1 MNFLNNLLQQL
12 RSLWNQ
18 SSRTYRIGLVASIV
32 VGVATVGGVG
42 YWSSR
47 PQYIPLVDS
56 LSATET
62 AEVVSK
68 LAAANI
74 PYELNFSASAVS
86 VPSGKW
92 NEAKLA
98 IKDLVSDSSAPP
110 PSNDISF
117 MQSPL
122 EMRQRQ
128 LREKERLLASSILR
142 MSAVR
147 HADVHL
153 AIPEPTPFE
162 RHQKTPTASV
172 ILDLK
177 PGLAFA
183 PEHAASIAAMVSASV
198 EGMSIEGV
206 TITDTSGR
214 SYSSQALAAD
224 GGLSRQFDYR
234 RRMEADLAAKAET
247 MLAEMLGP
255 GRAVV
260 RVTADLDFTET
271 ERVETL
277 LDKASQVKTRED
289 IETTESSGGSTR
301 AQGAAGV
308 VANNLAGGA
317 GSASGSPTSEKKEKI
332 NTEFDVSK
340 TTDRTH
346 IHGGKIERLTV
357 AALVDLPKADPNAT
371 PPVEAVDPKL
381 VENLI
386 KQAVGFME
394 NRDGITVM
402 PSSLT
407 GVGTDIT
414 TMVDTLDRWEFYNNL
429 VRNASLGLA
438 AVVALVLGLLMIRKL
453 QPLGLP
459 QRMIE
464 KPADRSTA
472 IAELTAQ
479 VQQNPEVV
487 SKIVAAWLNS
497 SLQNQEAVASRPAE
511 STVSERV
518 AA

>member
-12 RSLWNQ
+12 RSLWNR
-18 SSRTYRIGLVASIV
+18 SSRTYRAGLVGSIA
-32 VGVATVGGVG
+32 VGLATVIGVG

-47 PQYIPLVDS
+47 PQYMPLVDS
-56 LSATET
+56 MSASET

-74 PYELNFSASAVS
+74 PYQLNFSASAVS
-86 VPSGKW
+86 VPSGQW

-98 IKDLVSDSSAPP
+98 IKDIVSESSAVAA
-110 PSNDISF
+110 SSDISF

-128 LREKERLLASSILR
+128 LREKERLLAASILR
-142 MSAVR
+142 YPAVR

-162 RHQKTPTASV
+162 RQQKAPTASV
-172 ILDLK
+172 VLDLK
-177 PGLAFA
+177 PGSVFTL
-183 PEHAASIAAMVSASV
+183 EHASSIAAMVSASV
-198 EGMSIEGV
+198 EGMSVESV
-206 TITDTSGR
+206 TVTDTTGR

-234 RRMEADLAAKAET
+234 RRLEASLAAKAED
-247 MLAEMLGP
+247 MLTLMLGP

-277 LDKASQVKTRED
+277 LDKSSQVKTKED
-289 IETTESSGGSTR
+289 IETTESSGGVVR

-308 VANNLAGGA
+308 VANNLAGGGA
-317 GSASGSPTSEKKEKI
+317 STGSSPTTEKKEKK
-332 NTEFDVSK
+332 NTEFDVGK
-340 TTDRTH
+340 TVDR
-346 IHGGKIERLTV
+346 IQMHGGKVERLTV

-371 PPVEAVDPKL
+371 PPIEAVDPQT
-381 VENLI
+381 VEKLI
-386 KQAVGFME
+386 KQAVGFVE
-394 NRDGITVM
+394 DRDGITVM
-402 PSSLT
+402 PSTMT
-407 GVGTDIT
+407 GLGTDIT
-414 TMVDTLDRWEFYNNL
+414 TMVETLDRWEFYNNL

-438 AVVALVLGLLMIRKL
+438 AVVALVLGLLLIRKL
-453 QPLGLP
+453 QPLGLT
-459 QRMIE
+459 QRMAE
-464 KPADRSTA
+464 KPVADRSTA

-497 SLQNQEAVASRPAE
+497 SMQAQGASPKTSDAG
-511 STVSERV
+511 VPERV

>member
-12 RSLWNQ
+12 RSLWNR
-18 SSRTYRIGLVASIV
+18 SSRAYRAGLVGAIA
-32 VGVATVGGVG
+32 VGLATVVGVG

-47 PQYIPLVDS
+47 PQYMPLVDS
-56 LSATET
+56 MSASET

-74 PYELNFSASAVS
+74 PYQLNFSASAVS
-86 VPSGKW
+86 VPSGLW

-98 IKDLVSDSSAPP
+98 IKDVVSESSVVAP
-110 PSNDISF
+110 SSDISF

-128 LREKERLLASSILR
+128 LREKERLLAASILR
-142 MSAVR
+142 YPAIR

-162 RHQKTPTASV
+162 RQQKNPTASV
-172 ILDLK
+172 VLDLK
-177 PGLAFA
+177 PGSTFTL
-183 PEHAASIAAMVSASV
+183 EHAASIAAMVSASV
-198 EGMSIEGV
+198 EGMSVESV
-206 TITDTSGR
+206 TVTDTTGR
-214 SYSSQALAAD
+214 SYSSQALTAD
-224 GGLSRQFDYR
+224 GGLSRQFEYR
-234 RRMEADLAAKAET
+234 RRLEADLAAKAED
-247 MLAEMLGP
+247 MLTQMLGP

-271 ERVETL
+271 ERVETTP
-277 LDKASQVKTRED
+277 DKSTQVKKKED
-289 IETTESSGGSTR
+289 IENKESMGGVVR

-308 VANNLAGGA
+308 VANNLAGGGGA
-317 GSASGSPTSEKKEKI
+317 TGSTPTSDKEKRTT
-332 NTEFDVSK
+332 TEYDFGEKV
-340 TTDRTH
+340 DRVR
-346 IHGGKIERLTV
+346 IPGGKVERLTI

-371 PPVEAVDPKL
+371 PPIEAVDPKV

-386 KQAVGFME
+386 KQAVGFVDD
-394 NRDGITVM
+394 RDGITVM
-402 PSSLT
+402 PSAVT
-407 GVGTDIT
+407 GLGTDIT

-438 AVVALVLGLLMIRKL
+438 AVVALVLGLLLIRKL
-453 QPLGLP
+453 QPLGLT

-464 KPADRSTA
+464 KPVADRSTA
-472 IAELTAQ
+472 MAELTAQ

-497 SLQNQEAVASRPAE
+497 SMQSQGSAPKTSDAGVAE
-511 STVSERV
+511 KV